1 MLETK
6 LPQKKLVEKI
16 VSSID
21 EVKGIDVD
29 LLDLRKINNTV
40 CRIFII
46 CTGTSNTHVSAIT
59 SSIKK
64 NVSKELK
71 EKPYSMEGL
80 ENQEWV
86 LIDYVDVVVHIFQ
99 QNIREFYDIEN
110 LWGDAKISRNK
121 ILTSE
126 CSLLLFKN
134 AYID

>member
-1 MLETK
+1 MLESK
-6 LPQKKLVEKI
+6 LPQRKLVEKI

-40 CRIFII
+40 CRFFII

-121 ILTSE
+121 I
-126 CSLLLFKN
+126 KV
-134 AYID
+134 

>member
-1 MLETK
+1 MFETK

-40 CRIFII
+40 CRFFII

-86 LIDYVDVVVHIFQ
+86 LIDYVDVVVHVFQ

-110 LWGDAKISRNK
+110 LWGDATISRNK
-121 ILTSE
+121 I
-126 CSLLLFKN
+126 KV
-134 AYID
+134 

>member
-40 CRIFII
+40 CRFFII

-71 EKPYSMEGL
+71 EKPYSMEGI

-121 ILTSE
+121 I
-126 CSLLLFKN
+126 KV
-134 AYID
+134 

>member
-40 CRIFII
+40 CRFFII

-86 LIDYVDVVVHIFQ
+86 LIDYVDVVVHIFL

-121 ILTSE
+121 I
-126 CSLLLFKN
+126 KV
-134 AYID
+134 

>member
-6 LPQKKLVEKI
+6 LLQKKLVEKI

-40 CRIFII
+40 CRFFII

-121 ILTSE
+121 I
-126 CSLLLFKN
+126 KV
-134 AYID
+134 